1 MSAGII
7 RPVLF
12 GSFVALAATGYYGF
26 SQHQKLED
34 YRAAHASLKAERDSL
49 LAKTDQLSGQAAA
62 AKRAQQ
68 EAEAKVAALE
78 TASTAKKTAAR

>member
-12 GSFVALAATGYYGF
+12 GSVLALAATGYYGF
-26 SQHQKLED
+26 SQHQKVED
-34 YRAAHASLKAERDSL
+34 YRSAHASLKAERDSL
-49 LAKTDQLSGQAAA
+49 LAKTDQLSSEAAA

-68 EAEAKVAALE
+68 VAEAKVAELE
-78 TASTAKKTAAR
+78 TAGAAKKTAAR

>member
-12 GSFVALAATGYYGF
+12 GSVVALAATGYYGL
-26 SQHQKLED
+26 SQHQKVED

-49 LAKTDQLSGQAAA
+49 LAKTDQLSGEAAA

-68 EAEAKVAALE
+68 EAEAKIAELE
-78 TASTAKKTAAR
+78 TAGPAKKTATR